1 MMERQ
6 KELLPLWAVLT
17 FFAGVF
23 GVVAVIPL
31 AGTPSH
37 CLSHCT
43 SYFIAFDM
51 RDTGA

>member
-23 GVVAVIPL
+23 GVVAVIPHRGHTL
-31 AGTPSH
+31 TLLIP
-37 CLSHCT
+37 L
-43 SYFIAFDM
+43 YQLFYRI
-51 RDTGA
+51 